1 MFNFLFENQEISK
14 LSIMSNYQNYTDDTN
29 SWKSIYG
36 FSSMITETI
45 KSKEKRE
52 KVSFYLINSMQ
63 VAFLK
68 SFEVTSF
75 LGYYVDEEKRE
86 IYINELFDTIMKGIK
101 MRYKNLVSCFFQ
113 SLFSWVLVPLSLEY
127 VCYQI

>member
-1 MFNFLFENQEISK
+1 
-14 LSIMSNYQNYTDDTN
+14 
-29 SWKSIYG
+29 
-36 FSSMITETI
+36 MITETI

-75 LGYYVDEEKRE
+75 LDYYVDEEKIE
-86 IYINELFDTIMKGIK
+86 KYILMN
-101 MRYKNLVSCFFQ
+101 C
-113 SLFSWVLVPLSLEY
+113 LSQLWKE
-127 VCYQI
+127 

>member
-1 MFNFLFENQEISK
+1 
-14 LSIMSNYQNYTDDTN
+14 
-29 SWKSIYG
+29 
-36 FSSMITETI
+36 MITETI

>member
-1 MFNFLFENQEISK
+1 MFNFLFENPEISK
-14 LSIMSNYQNYTDDTN
+14 LSIMNDYQNYTDDTN
-29 SWKSIYG
+29 LWKSIYG

-45 KSKEKRE
+45 KSKDKRE

-75 LGYYVDEEKRE
+75 LGYDFKKRRE
-86 IYINELFDTIMKGIK
+86 RNIY
-101 MRYKNLVSCFFQ
+101 
-113 SLFSWVLVPLSLEY
+113 
-127 VCYQI
+127 

>member
-1 MFNFLFENQEISK
+1 MEINI
-14 LSIMSNYQNYTDDTN
+14 LIFIDDNWNYT
-29 SWKSIYG
+29 IE
-36 FSSMITETI
+36 I
-45 KSKEKRE
+45 KRE

-75 LGYYVDEEKRE
+75 LDYYVDEENRE

-101 MRYKNLVSCFFQ
+101 N
-113 SLFSWVLVPLSLEY
+113 VL
-127 VCYQI
+127 

>member
-1 MFNFLFENQEISK
+1 MND
-14 LSIMSNYQNYTDDTN
+14 YQNYTDDTN
-29 SWKSIYG
+29 LWKSIYG

-45 KSKEKRE
+45 KSKDKRE

-101 MRYKNLVSCFFQ
+101 NAL
-113 SLFSWVLVPLSLEY
+113 
-127 VCYQI
+127 

>member
-1 MFNFLFENQEISK
+1 MKKKDKFEEEKLCFKKTACRVFNFLFENQEISK
-14 LSIMSNYQNYTDDTN
+14 LSIMNDYQNYTDDTN
-29 SWKSIYG
+29 LWKSIYG

-63 VAFLK
+63 VVFLK

-75 LGYYVDEEKRE
+75 LDYYVDEEKRE

-101 MRYKNLVSCFFQ
+101 NAL
-113 SLFSWVLVPLSLEY
+113 
-127 VCYQI
+127 

>member
-1 MFNFLFENQEISK
+1 MND
-14 LSIMSNYQNYTDDTN
+14 YQNYTDDIN
-29 SWKSIYG
+29 LWKSIYG

-75 LGYYVDEEKRE
+75 LDYYVDEEKIE
-86 IYINELFDTIMKGIK
+86 KYILMN
-101 MRYKNLVSCFFQ
+101 C
-113 SLFSWVLVPLSLEY
+113 LSQL
-127 VCYQI
+127 

>member
-1 MFNFLFENQEISK
+1 MND
-14 LSIMSNYQNYTDDTN
+14 YQNYTDDTN
-29 SWKSIYG
+29 LWKSIYG

-45 KSKEKRE
+45 ESKDKRE

-101 MRYKNLVSCFFQ
+101 NTL
-113 SLFSWVLVPLSLEY
+113 
-127 VCYQI
+127 

>member
-1 MFNFLFENQEISK
+1 MND
-14 LSIMSNYQNYTDDTN
+14 YQNYTDDTN
-29 SWKSIYG
+29 LWKSIYG

-75 LGYYVDEEKRE
+75 LDYYVDEEKIE
-86 IYINELFDTIMKGIK
+86 KYILMN
-101 MRYKNLVSCFFQ
+101 C
-113 SLFSWVLVPLSLEY
+113 LSQL
-127 VCYQI
+127 

>member
-1 MFNFLFENQEISK
+1 MKKKDKFEEEKLCFKKTACRVFNFLFENPEISK
-14 LSIMSNYQNYTDDTN
+14 LSIMNDYQNYTDDTY

-45 KSKEKRE
+45 QSKDKRE

-75 LGYYVDEEKRE
+75 LGYDFKRE
-86 IYINELFDTIMKGIK
+86 EERNIY
-101 MRYKNLVSCFFQ
+101 
-113 SLFSWVLVPLSLEY
+113 
-127 VCYQI
+127 